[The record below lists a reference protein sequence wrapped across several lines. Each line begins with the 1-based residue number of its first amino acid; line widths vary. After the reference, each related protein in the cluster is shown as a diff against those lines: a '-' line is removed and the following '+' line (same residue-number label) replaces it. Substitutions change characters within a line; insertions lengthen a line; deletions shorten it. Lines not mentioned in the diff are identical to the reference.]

1 MEIIKKIENLKNEFS
16 ENCVTRKNGTILLEP
31 NTIPNCRHMLFK
43 PLTQEYANNFLIN
56 EYKNTFPD
64 EYLRFLFYTNGA
76 NLFNVKLNIQG
87 FSIAHPLFVIFGL
100 PLTPLSCRAQDM
112 EEPFDLR
119 IEELARHKDI
129 PDAWIK
135 CGTYTKDYNF
145 DIQNDIFIDT
155 TSNHVFSC
163 QKNKKNIINNWN
175 SLDDCLCDVFDS
187 FSECK
192 LEY

>member
-1 MEIIKKIENLKNEFS
+1 MEIIKKIDKLKIEFS
-16 ENCVTRKNGTILLEP
+16 ENCITRKNGTILLEP

-43 PLTQEYANNFLIN
+43 PITQNIANEFLID
-56 EYKNTFPD
+56 EYKNNFPD

-76 NLFNVKLNIQG
+76 NLFNVKINIQG
-87 FSIAHPLFVIFGL
+87 FSIAHPLFVVFGL
-100 PLTPLSCRAQDM
+100 PLTPPLGRAQDT

-119 IEELARHKDI
+119 IEDLARHKDI
-129 PDAWIK
+129 PDTWIK

-163 QKNKKNIINNWN
+163 HKNNKKIIDNWN

-187 FSECK
+187 FSDCK
-192 LEY
+192 FEY

>member
-1 MEIIKKIENLKNEFS
+1 MEIIKRIEKLKIEFS
-16 ENCVTRKNGTILLEP
+16 ENTITRKNGTILLEP
-31 NTIPNCRHMLFK
+31 NTIPNCRHMLFI
-43 PLTQEYANNFLIN
+43 PLTQEYANNFLID
-56 EYKNTFPD
+56 EYKNNFPD

-87 FSIAHPLFVIFGL
+87 FGIAHPLLVVFGL
-100 PLTPLSCRAQDM
+100 PLTPPLSRTQDA

-119 IEELARHKDI
+119 IEDLARHKDI
-129 PDAWIK
+129 PDTWIK

-163 QKNKKNIINNWN
+163 PKNQKNIINNWS
-175 SLDDCLCDVFDS
+175 SLDDCLCDIFDS
-187 FSECK
+187 FSDCK
-192 LEY
+192 FEY